1 VTSAGPLDSPGA
13 ARAAGASAGGASASD
28 KSAGGESA
36 GEASRWLVACLCA
49 AWCRTCDE
57 YRPLFAAVA
66 REHPEM
72 RFAWIDIED
81 ESDALGA
88 LAMEVEDFPTLL
100 IAEGASLR
108 FYGPLL
114 PHAAT
119 LARTLEAARRSVL
132 TPGVAALE
140 ASLLARLHGVGETI
154 G

>member
-28 KSAGGESA
+28 KSAVGESA

-114 PHAAT
+114 PHATT

>member
-1 VTSAGPLDSPGA
+1 MTSVGPPGSPSGDEAGGA
-13 ARAAGASAGGASASD
+13 PAAGRAPAAGAA
-28 KSAGGESA
+28 
-36 GEASRWLVACLCA
+36 RWLVACLCA

-66 REHPEM
+66 REHPDM

-81 ESDALGA
+81 ESEALGA

-100 IAEGASLR
+100 IAEGTGVR

-119 LARTLEAARRSVL
+119 LARTLQAARRSVL
-132 TPGVAALE
+132 TPGVAGLD
-140 ASLLARLHGVGETI
+140 ASLLARLHGVGVTI